1 MKNCRPI
8 YLLNV
13 DLDITKALFKKL
25 ETAIPDL
32 ISPQQS
38 VHVKN
43 TRTDKSGSPM
53 SDILEIAKIK
63 TSLLVITD
71 TEIN

>member
-43 TRTDKSGSPM
+43 TRTGKSGSPI